1 MLAEDVLKLYGKIK
15 SHYENQQGEDYIR
28 LVEKGMFNIAQGGY
42 LKPNEYETLKKDELD
57 FINEEPTPLENLEN
71 YSLEISSDG
80 KLVSLKR
87 TDGYNTG
94 EGVLRRKFIESGQE
108 KVYIDDLNF
117 YMPQNSNSLG
127 VIVYQNLEKPYNP

>member
-1 MLAEDVLKLYGKIK
+1 M
-15 SHYENQQGEDYIR
+15 
-28 LVEKGMFNIAQGGY
+28 
-42 LKPNEYETLKKDELD
+42 
-57 FINEEPTPLENLEN
+57 EN

-117 YMPQNSNSLG
+117 YMPQNSNSLE